1 MLSPTRPPSS
11 FRLLRQLVRKE
22 LQELYQSP
30 RFVVTYAVVSVLILL
45 AFGLA
50 GSQYLQIRQ
59 EHEAARSAALRQLE
73 GLTEWSQ
80 VEPLAQRPPTVL
92 ESLVNGVSHDIGR
105 EVRVRPGSSVVLS
118 DGLYA
123 QRPLLALWRFLDLD
137 FIFRVVLSLF
147 AVLFAF
153 DAVSGEK
160 ERGTLRLAMSNAV
173 PRHVFML
180 GKMIGAFVG
189 ISLPLILP
197 LLGGAG
203 LLLVQGVPMAAS
215 DWWRLGGVI
224 LAGYLYI
231 AAFLGLSLWVSSRTH
246 RSASAFLVLLVVWI
260 AVVLVIPRAAVLIAG
275 RTVEVPSSDQAA
287 FQRAKLS
294 AQLFREDRE
303 AMSKMFSGSEGEMR
317 FEINLE
323 EGEDPAT
330 HMAALQKKINESM
343 EERQQERRR
352 RMDALDAELALAR
365 GNAEARRNARALSL
379 ARISPAATFSLA
391 ASSLAGSSLDIG
403 QRFKDQV
410 RAYRD
415 SFGAFLKEKIGTS
428 GGGMRI
434 VMMTDEDEPPEA
446 KAIDP
451 AELPR
456 FEASW
461 PTPAEAAAAAAP
473 DLLILFLFSTLFFVA
488 AFVSFLRYDLR

>member
-1 MLSPTRPPSS
+1 MLSPIQPPSS
-11 FRLLRQLVRKE
+11 GKLLRQLVKKE

-30 RFVVTYAVVSVLILL
+30 RFVVTYAVVSILVLL

-50 GSQYLQIRQ
+50 GNQYLQLRQ
-59 EHEAARSAALRQLE
+59 EHEAARAAALRQLD
-73 GLTEWSQ
+73 GLTEWGE

-92 ESLVNGVSHDIGR
+92 ESLVNGVTHDIGR
-105 EVRVRPGSSVVLS
+105 EARVRPGASVVLS

-180 GKMIGAFVG
+180 GKMVGAFVG
-189 ISLPLILP
+189 IALPLMLPLI
-197 LLGGAG
+197 GGTA
-203 LLLVQGVPMAAS
+203 LLLVQGVPMTAA
-215 DWWRLGGVI
+215 DGWRLAGVI
-224 LAGYLYI
+224 LAGYLYV
-231 AAFLGLSLWVSSRTH
+231 AAFLGLSLWVSSRCH
-246 RSASAFLVLLVVWI
+246 RSATAFLVLLVVWI
-260 AVVLVIPRAAVLIAG
+260 GVVLVVPRAAVLVAG
-275 RTVEVPSSDQAA
+275 RTVEVPSSDGDA
-287 FQRAKLS
+287 FQRARLS
-294 AQLFREDRE
+294 AQLFREDQQ
-303 AMSKMFSGSEGEMR
+303 AMAEMFDAGEGEMR

-330 HMAALQKKINESM
+330 HLAALQKRINESL
-343 EERQQERRR
+343 EARQQERRR

-365 GNAEARRNARALSL
+365 GNAEARRNARALGL
-379 ARISPAATFSLA
+379 ARLSPAATFSLA
-391 ASSLAGSSLDIG
+391 ASALAGSSLDIG
-403 QRFKDQV
+403 GRFKDQV

-428 GGGMRI
+428 GGGIRL
-434 VMMTDEDEPPEA
+434 VVMTDEEGPPQA
-446 KAIDP
+446 QPIDP

-456 FEASW
+456 FEASL
-461 PTPAEAAAAAAP
+461 PSATESAVAAAP